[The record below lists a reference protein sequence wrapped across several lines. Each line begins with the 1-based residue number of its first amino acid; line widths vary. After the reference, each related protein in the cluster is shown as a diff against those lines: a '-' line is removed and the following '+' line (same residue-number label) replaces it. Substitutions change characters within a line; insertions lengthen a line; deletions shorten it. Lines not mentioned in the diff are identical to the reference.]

1 MQHVQLRPRGV
12 EVGSIIQ
19 VFPVR
24 RLLNLRDLV
33 SVFHIKR
40 VFMLTLAAEIE
51 EGGNSHVGWNP
62 IVKRCYTQNRNDIL
76 FIAVYSTCHSAWHV
90 FCS

>member
-12 EVGSIIQ
+12 EVGAIIQ

-24 RLLNLRDLV
+24 RFFKPERP
-33 SVFHIKR
+33 SVCISHR

-62 IVKRCYTQNRNDIL
+62 IVKRCYTQNQNDIL
-76 FIAVYSTCHSAWHV
+76 FIAVYSTCRSAWHV
-90 FCS
+90 FGS